1 MKQWYTLYI
10 SSYCYSIIMYSVP
23 EAMSFFIR
31 SAFLMSIA
39 MDCCLGEKHDVELNV
54 TRSPVDR
61 EVSTQSVN
69 TVALNYDA
77 IVPSPEWYHCVYK
90 SSMSSV
96 LLQNC
101 NLTYIHKRAFA
112 KWPRI
117 QVRKYTHIIKLS
129 YFISLVVAVFNISVT
144 TKS

>member
-10 SSYCYSIIMYSVP
+10 SSYCYSIIMYVP

-31 SAFLMSIA
+31 SALLMSIT
-39 MDCCLGEKHDVELNV
+39 MDCCLGEKRDVELNV
-54 TRSPVDR
+54 TRSPADR
-61 EVSTQSVN
+61 EVSTQGVN
-69 TVALNYDA
+69 TVALGYDA
-77 IVPSPEWYHCVYK
+77 TVPSSEWYHCVYK
-90 SSMSSV
+90 SSIFSV

-101 NLTYIHKRAFA
+101 NLTYIHQRAFA

-117 QVRKYTHIIKLS
+117 QVGKYTHIIKLS
-129 YFISLVVAVFNISVT
+129 YFILVLLLQYFNISVT